1 MIPKELIRYAITEK
15 VVPFIGA
22 GFSRSFGYPGWMD
35 LLFQLKHAIGIDDL
49 ELDHMKNG
57 DPLQIG
63 QAFLSYYKEV
73 NWEKCKREV
82 IEALELNDIYDKKTT
97 ISEALNKIVREETEK
112 KLELD
117 FTSEILNL
125 IKVNPDSVNHQEKE
139 KLKKLGEINFNY
151 ILTTNYDRVL
161 EEEIMVG
168 KNYLVQSLGKGEELD
183 WNEKD
188 KTILKIHGD
197 IESQNGVIFTHSQYY
212 KFMHDFGYF
221 RSKLYTLFSNNVVL
235 MMGYGFNDINIH
247 HTYFQFIRDYG
258 SQINSNKFYM
268 VLTSF
273 DKEKWGSYFSY
284 YKRFLESYKINII
297 EAHDLP
303 SFVEGLSSEI
313 KSELESAD
321 LSILFDNLSHEPR
334 FAETLINVVNKE
346 SAEYIDNKSLN
357 VDFFMAFNK
366 IFTSPFILSESP
378 FKKDID
384 SSVLEHGI
392 GLSIIDY
399 ASKIINANP
408 DLQQETIVMDFINK
422 SLEYVSMTI
431 DFYGIRDRIQRFIDL
446 VCKLN
451 LEGYNL
457 VTGEFMY
464 EMFGGS
470 HPTQYLKSNPGGVF
484 LRDNLHRIPSFFIE
498 SYLNYLIEDNKEED
512 DEITYFYLNKLQ
524 KFWVEQLK
532 SSVVGKPKVINLIE
546 EIERLISSSK
556 EESYV

>member
-1 MIPKELIRYAITEK
+1 MIPKELVRYAITEK

-35 LLFQLKHAIGIDDL
+35 LLFQLKQAIGIDDL

-73 NWEKCKREV
+73 NWDKCQGEV
-82 IEALELNDIYDKKTT
+82 IDALELNDIYDKKTT
-97 ISEALNKIVREETEK
+97 ISESLNKIVREETEK

-125 IKVNPDSVNHQEKE
+125 IKVNPDNVKHQEKD

-258 SQINSNKFYM
+258 SQINNNKFYM

-297 EAHDLP
+297 EAQDLP
-303 SFVEGLSSEI
+303 SFVEELSSEI

-321 LSILFDNLSHEPR
+321 LSILFDDLSDEPR

-346 SAEYIDNKSLN
+346 SAEYIEKKSLN
-357 VDFFMAFNK
+357 LDFIRAFNK

-378 FKKDID
+378 FNKDID
-384 SSVLEHGI
+384 SSILESGI

-399 ASKIINANP
+399 ATKMINSNP
-408 DLQQETIVMDFINK
+408 DLQHETIVMDFINK
-422 SLEYVSMTI
+422 SLEYVSMTN

-451 LEGYNL
+451 LEGFNL
-457 VTGEFMY
+457 ETGEFMY

-484 LRDNLHRIPSFFIE
+484 LKDNLHRIPSFFIE
-498 SYLNYLIEDNKEED
+498 SYLNYLIEENKEED
-512 DEITYFYLNKLQ
+512 DEITYFYINKLQ
-524 KFWVEQLK
+524 KFWLENIK
-532 SSVVGKPKVINLIE
+532 SSAIGKPKVIKLIE
-546 EIERLISSSK
+546 EIESLISSSK
-556 EESYV
+556 EESFV